1 VSEHAAVRDF
11 CASLGLGL
19 RGAGPTLPLVLDLER
34 SGRVHIEQEDGGDFA
49 VYVVR
54 TVPEH
59 RAGVAAAAL
68 RAVHP
73 DRGAPYRVKAA
84 FRNEDTLIL
93 LARLPEDRLDV
104 PTLDGL
110 IRLLARLA
118 DEAEAA
124 GA

>member
-1 VSEHAAVRDF
+1 MSGHAAVRDF

-19 RGAGPTLPLVLDLER
+19 PGASPGLPLVLDLEH
-34 SGRVHIEQEDGGDFA
+34 SGRVHIEREDGGTFA
-49 VYVVR
+49 VYIAR

-59 RAGVAAAAL
+59 REGVAEAAL

-73 DRGAPYRVKAA
+73 DRGTPHPVKAA
-84 FRNEDTLIL
+84 FRNEGTLVL

-110 IRLLARLA
+110 VRLLARLA